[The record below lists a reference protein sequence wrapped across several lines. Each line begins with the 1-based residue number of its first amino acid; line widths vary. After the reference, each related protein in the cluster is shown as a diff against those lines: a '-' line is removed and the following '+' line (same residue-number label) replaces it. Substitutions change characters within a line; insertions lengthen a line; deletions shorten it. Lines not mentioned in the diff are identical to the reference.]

1 MSSIPTSDVL
11 TPRQLAFFAERLP
24 EPPCAARGRRP
35 YANLQL
41 LPGILRVLRSGC
53 RWRDLDRPGQPSGV
67 THWRRLRYW
76 HRRKGYRRVWRSLLN
91 FLVQSKRLDRSL
103 VSLDG
108 TLIPSPEFT
117 EQTGYSGKH
126 RAVGT
131 KLSLLVDRAGTP
143 LAVSMA
149 PGNYHDGALGFLT
162 LANIFKPLPILRDI
176 LPDAAKTAEPTLLAD
191 KGYDSLRFRQFVQE
205 RGFRPLIPARRCI
218 PVEQAVGE
226 LYTED
231 PALQRK
237 RYVVE
242 RTLGWLKGFRR
253 LRYRVDR
260 TARSFHAFVYLAVL
274 VLCVRRLIT
283 SSRAGVPARGRPC
296 AYAQC

>member
-1 MSSIPTSDVL
+1 MPPILPSDVL
-11 TPRQLAFFAERLP
+11 TPRQLAFIAERLP
-24 EPPCAARGRRP
+24 EPPFAPRGRRP
-35 YANLQL
+35 YSNLQL

-76 HRRKGYRRVWRSLLN
+76 HRRTGYRKVWRSLLN

-108 TLIPSPEFT
+108 TLIPSQEFA

-131 KLSLLVDRAGTP
+131 KLSLLVDRAGIP
-143 LAVSMA
+143 IAVSVA
-149 PGNYHDGALGFLT
+149 PGNYHDGVLGFLT
-162 LANIFKPLPILRDI
+162 VANIYKPLPILRDI

-191 KGYDSLRFRQFVQE
+191 KGYDSLRFRRFVQE
-205 RGFRPLIPARRCI
+205 RGFRPLIPTRSCI
-218 PVEQAVGE
+218 PAEQATGE
-226 LYTED
+226 LYAKD

-260 TARSFHAFVYLAVL
+260 TAASFHAFVYLAVL
-274 VLCVRRLIT
+274 VLCLRRLI
-283 SSRAGVPARGRPC
+283 SASPSRSKPRRRP
-296 AYAQC
+296 

>member
-1 MSSIPTSDVL
+1 MSALRSSDVL
-11 TPRQLAFFAERLP
+11 TPRQLAFIAERLP
-24 EPPCAARGRRP
+24 EPPHRLRGRRP
-35 YANLQL
+35 YSNLQL

-53 RWRDLDRPGQPSGV
+53 RWRDLDRPGYPSGI

-76 HRRKGYRRVWRSLLN
+76 HRGRGYRRAWHSLLN
-91 FLVQSKRLDRSL
+91 FLVQGKRLDRSL

-108 TLIPSPEFT
+108 TLIPSQEFT

-126 RAVGT
+126 RTVGT

-143 LAVSMA
+143 LAISVA
-149 PGNYHDGALGFLT
+149 PGNYHDTPLGVIT

-176 LPDAAKTAEPTLLAD
+176 LPQLAKTSEPTLLAD
-191 KGYDSLRFRQFVQE
+191 KGYDSLRFRQFVQDH
-205 RGFRPLIPARRCI
+205 GYRPLIPTRSCI
-218 PVEQAVGE
+218 PPEQAAGE
-226 LYTED
+226 LYARD
-231 PALQRK
+231 ILLQRK

-260 TARSFHAFVYLAVL
+260 TAASFQAFVYLAIL
-274 VLCVRRLIT
+274 VLCVRRLMT
-283 SSRAGVPARGRPC
+283 RE
-296 AYAQC
+296 

>member
-1 MSSIPTSDVL
+1 MSPLVSSDVL
-11 TPRQLAFFAERLP
+11 SPRQLAFLADRLP
-24 EPPCAARGRRP
+24 EPPRARTGRPAYSNRD
-35 YANLQL
+35 L

-53 RWRDLDRPGQPSGV
+53 RWRDLDRSGSPSGV

-76 HRRKGYRRVWRSLLN
+76 HKRKGYRQVWRTLLN
-91 FLVQSKRLDRSL
+91 LLVQSKRLDRSL

-108 TLIPSPEFT
+108 ALIPSQEFA

-143 LAVSMA
+143 LAVCVA

-191 KGYDSLRFRQFVQE
+191 KGYDSLRFRLFVQE
-205 RGFRPLIPARRCI
+205 RGFRPLIPTRSCI
-218 PVEQAVGE
+218 PPEQAVGE
-226 LYTED
+226 LYAED
-231 PALQRK
+231 VTLQRK
-237 RYVVE
+237 RSVVE

-260 TARSFHAFVYLAVL
+260 MAASFHAFVYLAVL
-274 VLCVRRLIT
+274 VLCVRCLIARSGART
-283 SSRAGVPARGRPC
+283 PA
-296 AYAQC
+296 

>member
-1 MSSIPTSDVL
+1 MPDTLSTDVL
-11 TPRQLAFFAERLP
+11 TPRQLAFIAERLP
-24 EPPCAARGRRP
+24 EPPQARTGP
-35 YANLQL
+35 PHYANREL

-53 RWRDLDRPGQPSGV
+53 RWRDLDRPGSPSGV

-76 HRRKGYRRVWRSLLN
+76 HRRKGYRRVWRTLLN
-91 FLVQSKRLDRSL
+91 ILVQSKRLDRSL

-108 TLIPSPEFT
+108 TLIPSQEFA

-143 LAVSMA
+143 LAVSAA

-162 LANIFKPLPILRDI
+162 VANIFKPLPILRDI

-191 KGYDSLRFRQFVQE
+191 KGYDSLRFRQFVQDH
-205 RGFRPLIPARRCI
+205 GYRPLIPTRSCI
-218 PVEQAVGE
+218 PTAQAVGE
-226 LYTED
+226 LYPED
-231 PALQRK
+231 ATLQGK

-242 RTLGWLKGFRR
+242 RTL
-253 LRYRVDR
+253 D
-260 TARSFHAFVYLAVL
+260 
-274 VLCVRRLIT
+274 
-283 SSRAGVPARGRPC
+283 
-296 AYAQC
+296 